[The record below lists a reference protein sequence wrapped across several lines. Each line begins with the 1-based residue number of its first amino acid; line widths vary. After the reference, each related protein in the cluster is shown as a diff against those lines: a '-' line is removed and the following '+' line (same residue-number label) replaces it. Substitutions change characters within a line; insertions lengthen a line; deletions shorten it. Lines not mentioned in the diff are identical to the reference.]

1 MSNWVLPI
9 EGLPLES
16 PKYPRE
22 GNAKGRQDTKGTV
35 QYYYTMVWTGRY
47 DYKIIDPEKYRCI
60 GTGIHAGVDIV
71 FPQGTDVKAI
81 SSGKVVHAK
90 FSGNKKKDTGWGYL
104 VTIEHSISNNL
115 KVYSHYGH
123 LKENSISVKKNDDVK
138 AGDKIGEVGNT
149 GGPPNKDMGVHLH
162 FQIDRCKDKPYVAQ
176 GYGEDIYINDTNIKK
191 VKENTRNPIKFIL
204 DRMNIISYPINP
216 DNDQL
221 TDINGDKS
229 EKLYAIAESSNL
241 YNYYPITIHGQW
253 HNGIH
258 LSPPESIKKIYAI
271 SGGKVIYSS
280 LSRDDEGY
288 GSPNF
293 LLIKH
298 EQEINSKQVKYYSLY
313 MHIEKF
319 DYPIELD
326 ENDSKKLPDWI
337 LRYFYEEKETEK
349 SKIIDVYSDGT
360 VSVLEKEDP
369 NSNHIAELVIGD
381 TFTILEKNKNKTTMK
396 IEGNK
401 DGKDYTGWIYFK
413 NKIKRFKQYKMHPS
427 IKGNKKIFIS
437 PYFYK
442 NPPVVNTGE
451 FIAKTG
457 PGVEFVEMSPNRK
470 ESNLPENML
479 HLEIF
484 SREQDNNGKNIFE
497 YLNDG
502 SFKFTSLQS
511 SKNNS
516 NFDPLNEKKE
526 IIQKLF
532 KTDDNFKN
540 FVNSNIPGTSNDTS
554 SNLQPVI
561 KPKELQ
567 NYLNTS
573 LNTYRNCVT
582 KHPSTWQMLYD
593 KIKWLKE
600 KGQEDAEKL
609 RVFNLFRDQ
618 EILEKNEFLY
628 FYHPIRFIEFIHNAT
643 CNDEESMIDTS
654 TPVVRKKDTP
664 CIKLLKEKGIV
675 KNKKSEYFNPDEP
688 VKRIEFLKMLLKG
701 LEYDIPDP
709 ESIEV
714 HFTDVLQKQWY
725 TSYIYMANL
734 CKIAQGY
741 RNSNADKAS
750 NFGPFDNTTI
760 SQALKMASIAKYG
773 HGVDRRDEYDINGK
787 QSGNDPVTRGQ
798 SATLI
803 CQLLEDDKS
812 EKHIVNRRD
821 NLIRRIDGPQKSE
834 TKQKII
840 YSVVQYSKQNPT
852 PDELN
857 MINWIIKDE
866 ATDNEIESF
875 NNKGEKIEYTPSDD
889 IDDMTIRVIAY
900 TNKQSLE
907 SSILT
912 KIGGND
918 ITIEQLENIF
928 PKASKETLEG
938 ACNAFNEAYDK
949 FFLDTPLRRAH
960 FFAQAKQEVGEDVI
974 LSENLNYAVN
984 RLPEVFSVYK
994 TTKNGID
1001 IPNDLA
1007 HQHGRTNK
1015 KGADKE
1021 AIANTAYANQNGNGD
1036 IASGDGWRYRGRG
1049 FLHLTGKGN
1058 YKNVNHEIQARFPD
1072 ANLDIF
1078 ENEDEASTP
1087 RGAMISA
1094 MGYWSYR
1101 RLYAVADRGSDDKNV
1116 NEVTKVI
1123 NSGTDSYGH
1132 RRLNF
1137 KITNKVFNIS

>member
-1 MSNWVLPI
+1 MKMSNWVLPI

-609 RVFNLFRDQ
+609 RVFNLFNDQ
-618 EILEKNEFLY
+618 KVLEKNEPLF
-628 FYHPIRFIEFIHNAT
+628 FYHPLRFIEFIHNAT
-643 CNDEESMIDTS
+643 CNNEESLIDTS

-664 CIKLLKEKGIV
+664 CITLLKEKDIV
-675 KNKKSEYFNPDEP
+675 KNKKDVYFNPDDP
-688 VKRIEFLKMLLKG
+688 INRIEFLKMLLKG
-701 LEYDIPDP
+701 LEYQIPSPD
-709 ESIEV
+709 SV
-714 HFTDVLQKQWY
+714 HVPFSDVQQKQWY
-725 TSYIYMANL
+725 SSYIFVANH
-734 CKIAQGY
+734 CKIATGY
-741 RNSNADKAS
+741 GDTGK
-750 NFGPFDNTTI
+750 FGPFDNTTVK
-760 SQALKMASIAKYG
+760 QVKKMTSIAKYG
-773 HGVDRRDEYDINGK
+773 YGSPNIKNNDDIYDVFESKNDDETV
-787 QSGNDPVTRGQ
+787 SRSEAAEV
-798 SATLI
+798 I
-803 CQLLEDDKS
+803 CQLIKENESTEHISKRKDSSVKKVQGPKQADPGDKINYKVTELKEVNAEKSINWMIKNEDT
-812 EKHIVNRRD
+812 EEVIE
-821 NLIRRIDGPQKSE
+821 Q
-834 TKQKII
+834 
-840 YSVVQYSKQNPT
+840 KQNCGAS
-852 PDELN
+852 L
-857 MINWIIKDE
+857 
-866 ATDNEIESF
+866 
-875 NNKGEKIEYTPSDD
+875 EYT
-889 IDDMTIRVIAY
+889 IDVNTDLMTIRVMPY
-900 TNKQSLE
+900 TDIPSLE
-907 SSILT
+907 LSIITEIIDPETQKEIDALART
-912 KIGGND
+912 LYGEARGENEKSKRAVAWTIRNRTGKNKWWGHTFYEVTHKDKQYSCWNKGDPNYHKVHNPSGDSWEECKRIAREIYYDDPSND
-918 ITIEQLENIF
+918 PTN
-928 PKASKETLEG
+928 G
-938 ACNAFNEAYDK
+938 ATHYYDK
-949 FFLDTPLRRAH
+949 SLDYNPPDWSD
-960 FFAQAKQEVGEDVI
+960 KNKIVNVEDVRNI
-974 LSENLNYAVN
+974 
-984 RLPEVFSVYK
+984 RFFK
-994 TTKNGID
+994 GI
-1001 IPNDLA
+1001 
-1007 HQHGRTNK
+1007 
-1015 KGADKE
+1015 
-1021 AIANTAYANQNGNGD
+1021 
-1036 IASGDGWRYRGRG
+1036 S
-1049 FLHLTGKGN
+1049 
-1058 YKNVNHEIQARFPD
+1058 
-1072 ANLDIF
+1072 
-1078 ENEDEASTP
+1078 
-1087 RGAMISA
+1087 
-1094 MGYWSYR
+1094 
-1101 RLYAVADRGSDDKNV
+1101 
-1116 NEVTKVI
+1116 
-1123 NSGTDSYGH
+1123 
-1132 RRLNF
+1132 
-1137 KITNKVFNIS
+1137 